1 MQRAAT
7 QLRSRTSEID
17 AHLFLLK
24 HLLLLKQQIVA
35 FDIEFLA
42 PDINFDFSGI
52 TSTFYE
58 LRERG
63 ALLDPRNLWRLLS
76 GGTNI
81 ANLLP
86 RVVANMLDAK
96 AELDAILRRTIT
108 DLVTSAAAQMIAP
121 LPSPSSKKEPTD
133 AGAIVPA
140 FQAATATEL
149 PKLRTKLS
157 SYLHDGRTRETLIA
171 AVRDSVVAAYESF
184 VEDWSAARE
193 RRGEVG
199 VRRKG
204 KGKEG
209 DVWEASR
216 FADWAVSA
224 FGMGRDPSDRGNVVA
239 RRSNARRLSGGTDV
253 DDTGEEG
260 EDDTPDESSRSNGS
274 LRST

>member
-1 MQRAAT
+1 V
-7 QLRSRTSEID
+7 QLKPRTSEID
-17 AHLFLLK
+17 AQLFLLK

-35 FDIEFLA
+35 FEFLS
-42 PDINFDFSGI
+42 PDVTFDFSGV

-81 ANLLP
+81 TSLLP

-108 DLVTSAAAQMIAP
+108 DLVAAAAAPLTAPIPSSAA
-121 LPSPSSKKEPTD
+121 KNEPAD
-133 AGAIVPA
+133 PGAIVPTI
-140 FQAATATEL
+140 QSAANTEL
-149 PKLRTKLS
+149 PGFRAKLS
-157 SYLHDGRTRETLIA
+157 SYLDDSRTRETLVA
-171 AVRDSVVAAYESF
+171 AVRDSVVGTYETWL
-184 VEDWSAARE
+184 ETWSAERE

-199 VRRKG
+199 VRAKG

-224 FGMGRDPSDRGNVVA
+224 FAAGRGLTGAS
-239 RRSNARRLSGGTDV
+239 RRRRLSGGSEAESGV
-253 DDTGEEG
+253 ADDDSGG
-260 EDDTPDESSRSNGS
+260 SNGS
-274 LRST
+274 MRTFGA